1 MGCCTCVLSHQ
12 NKEIYRLCVYF
23 TTGSDN
29 EITRRG
35 NTALGYQSTLTRAES
50 ITQLQSENGH
60 YSSKINYKTIT
71 TSVLEGREDVNT
83 SVDPEPSSAA
93 STTTPCDR
101 EQLDLDGPGAQ
112 QDSDVVDDE
121 DLSSLN
127 SSLRLNDQLLT
138 SQVSVNEECESVGEA
153 NYTSV
158 EEAHQEDDVIVT
170 GLPEQCQETD
180 NEITQHAVYAIPQKT
195 SKQVASHNIDR
206 YHFSQ
211 HLLLRSFYQ

>member
-1 MGCCTCVLSHQ
+1 MFFS
-12 NKEIYRLCVYF
+12 I
-23 TTGSDN
+23 GSGN
-29 EITRRG
+29 EVTRRG
-35 NTALGYQSTLTRAES
+35 NTALGYQHTSLDLVHAES

-60 YSSKINYKTIT
+60 YSSKLDYEATTT

-206 YHFSQ
+206 YHFS
-211 HLLLRSFYQ
+211 